1 MENNTNRHKKL
12 IKRKNM
18 KTEFIE
24 SIQLKEMDRVK
35 LMNRTDT
42 KYWFH
47 YQHLQQILREIQ
59 NDYFILEINNESKL
73 PYTTTYFDTSNNNMF
88 SEHHNGKLNRFKV
101 RRRSY
106 VTSGISFLE
115 VKFKSNKGRTIKKRI
130 SSEFG
135 NTTFTAN
142 ERDFL
147 IRHIPFNP
155 NELQPTLINNFSRL
169 TLVNKN
175 FKERCTIDLNLRFEM
190 ADKSIALDDLVIIEI
205 KSDGKAENSPL
216 ALALFEHR
224 IKPSGFSK
232 YCVGRTLTDAAL
244 KRNAFK
250 NKIRNIEKT
259 IQTNNS
265 LYHFN

>member
-1 MENNTNRHKKL
+1 
-12 IKRKNM
+12 M
-18 KTEFIE
+18 KTELLE

-47 YQHLQQILREIQ
+47 YQCLQQILHEIQ
-59 NDYFILEINNESKL
+59 NDYFVLEINNESKL
-73 PYTTTYFDTSNNNMF
+73 PYTTSYYDTLNNNMF
-88 SEHHNGKLNRFKV
+88 TEHHNGKLNRYKV

-106 VTSGISFLE
+106 VSSGISFLE

-135 NTTFTAN
+135 NSAFTDQ
-142 ERDFL
+142 EIEFL
-147 IRHIPFNP
+147 SRYIPFNP
-155 NELQPTLINNFSRL
+155 DELHFTLINNFSRL

-175 FKERCTIDLNLRFEM
+175 FKERCTIDMNLRFEM
-190 ADKSIALDDLVIIEI
+190 ADKSIALEDLVIVEI
-205 KSDGKAENSPL
+205 KSDGKIENSPL
-216 ALALFEHR
+216 ALALYEQR

-232 YCVGRTLTDAAL
+232 YCVGRTLTDVAL

-250 NKIRNIEKT
+250 GKIKRIEKT
-259 IQTNNS
+259 INTNNN